1 MNGELERLARR
12 HLPEPDGLDRAC
24 RHALLAPG
32 KRVRPVLLTLVAQL
46 FRVPAE
52 RVVRLGTVIELVH
65 CASLVLDDLPCMD
78 DADTRRG
85 LPSLHRAFGEATAI
99 LAAFRLLSTAHGIL
113 PEALEHARVPRARRA
128 GEDRMLAAV
137 VDRLCQGQQ
146 LDLAA
151 DASSVDELER
161 VHASKTGA
169 LFELAARWGALAGRP
184 SAAEE
189 EAVLD
194 YARNLGL
201 AFQVVDDVLD
211 VTGDA
216 EEMGKP
222 ADQDAGRV
230 TFVRLLG
237 VGGSRRL
244 ASELVEAAQG
254 AVEVFGARAEPLREL
269 ARGVVD
275 RAS

>member
-1 MNGELERLARR
+1 MTARKRLSQHSAEALQTRLTGLRDLVNGELERHARL
-12 HLPEPDGLDRAC
+12 HFPEAVDLDSAC

-32 KRVRPVLLTLVAQL
+32 KRVRPVLLALVAEL
-46 FRVPAE
+46 FRVPAD
-52 RVVRLGTVIELVH
+52 RVVPLGTVVELVH
-65 CASLVLDDLPCMD
+65 CASLVLDDLPSMD

-85 LPSLHRAFGEATAI
+85 LPSLHRAFGESTAI
-99 LAAFRLLSTAHGIL
+99 LAAFRLLSLAHGIL
-113 PEALEHARVPRARRA
+113 PQALESARVPRARRA
-128 GEDRMLAAV
+128 GEERTLAAV
-137 VDRLCQGQQ
+137 VGRLCQGQQ

-151 DASSVDELER
+151 DASNVDELEH

-211 VTGDA
+211 VIGDA
-216 EEMGKP
+216 
-222 ADQDAGRV
+222 
-230 TFVRLLG
+230 
-237 VGGSRRL
+237 
-244 ASELVEAAQG
+244 
-254 AVEVFGARAEPLREL
+254 
-269 ARGVVD
+269 
-275 RAS
+275 